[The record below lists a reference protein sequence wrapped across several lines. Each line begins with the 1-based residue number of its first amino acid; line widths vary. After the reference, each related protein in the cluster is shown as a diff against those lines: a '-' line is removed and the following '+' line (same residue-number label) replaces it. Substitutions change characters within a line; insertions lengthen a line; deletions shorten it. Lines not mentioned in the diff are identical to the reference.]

1 MSEYNPDNWVVV
13 KITKRNP
20 DDGISNS
27 VYKVIGGWS
36 GGYIEGDS
44 WRMNS
49 GVTAVT
55 IDESTFAFHG
65 SSGSIYYCSK
75 GMYGLRMSTLG
86 IFNQLKDYADADES
100 FTFGLMPED
109 TDWSTLDYSE

>member
-1 MSEYNPDNWVVV
+1 MSDYNPDNWVVV
-13 KITKRNP
+13 KITQRNA
-20 DDGISNS
+20 DQSKYTR
-27 VYKVIGGWS
+27 YKVLGGWS

-49 GVTAVT
+49 GITSVT

-65 SSGSIYYCSK
+65 SSGSTYYCSK
-75 GMYGLRMSTLG
+75 DMYGLRMNTSG
-86 IFNQLKDYADADES
+86 IFDRLKEYAEDNEA
-100 FTFGLMPED
+100 FTFELMPED